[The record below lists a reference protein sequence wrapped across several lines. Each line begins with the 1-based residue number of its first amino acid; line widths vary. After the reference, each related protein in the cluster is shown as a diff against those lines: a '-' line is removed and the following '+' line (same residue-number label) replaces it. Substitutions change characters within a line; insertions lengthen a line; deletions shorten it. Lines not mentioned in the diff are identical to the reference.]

1 MKCFVEQP
9 EKKSKQRIFKPV
21 KITAN
26 ITVAIEPYKAPLLL
40 PWIKEWCENVTVA

>member
-1 MKCFVEQP
+1 M
-9 EKKSKQRIFKPV
+9 IFKPV

-40 PWIKEWCENVTVA
+40 PWIKLWCANVTVA